1 MNEWDMTGKDFR
13 QAGLSSLR
21 RGRRSER
28 TNELMEH
35 DRKDFRQAGLSSLG
49 RGRRSERMNE

>member
-49 RGRRSERMNE
+49 